1 MSVTVPY
8 RGRFAPTP
16 SGPLHLGSLLT
27 ALASYLQARGAGGSW
42 LLRIDD
48 LDTERSRPRHIDAIL
63 HQLEAHQLLWDE
75 PPRLQSRH
83 VPEYEAAFGQLHD
96 LGLPY
101 PCACTRA
108 QLARD
113 SLPGVDGPVYAG
125 TCRDS
130 APMAERLAWR
140 LRAGEGGLR
149 LEDAWQGALQ
159 RSLQRDIGDF
169 VVRRADG
176 QIGYQLACVVDEA
189 AQGITEVVRGA
200 DLIGS
205 SFRQLRLQALLGLA
219 TPDYRH
225 LPLLL
230 DAAGRKLS
238 KQNHAPPIA
247 SREAGNNL
255 HDCLELLGQAPPP
268 ALRGA
273 AAGEVMRWGQA
284 QWKAQKVPA
293 GLQMPPGPINN

>member
-27 ALASYLQARGAGGSW
+27 ALASYLQARSAGGRW

-48 LDTERSRPRHIDAIL
+48 LDAERSRPEHSDTIL
-63 HQLEAHQLLWDE
+63 RQLVAHQLLWDE
-75 PPRLQSRH
+75 PPRLPSRH
-83 VPEYEAAFGQLHD
+83 AAEYEAAFGQLHD
-96 LGLPY
+96 LGLLY

-125 TCRDS
+125 ICRDS

-140 LRAGEGGLR
+140 VRAGEGELR
-149 LEDAWQGALQ
+149 MDDAWQGELR
-159 RSLQRDIGDF
+159 RSLRQDIGDF

-205 SFRQLRLQALLGLA
+205 SFRQMRLQALLGLA
-219 TPDYRH
+219 TPAYRH

-230 DAAGRKLS
+230 DGEGRKLS
-238 KQNHAPPIA
+238 KQNHAQPIT
-247 SREAGNNL
+247 STTAGDNL

-273 AAGEVMRWGQA
+273 AVGEVMRWAQA
-284 QWKAQKVPA
+284 QWNAQKVPA
-293 GLQMPPGPINN
+293 GLQMPLGSVQS